1 MTTKKDKL
9 NAIFGLILF
18 LLILIGGMLDTQIL
32 EEQKTKEIINYAD
45 TVEVF
50 LNDSIVIFNWIIM
63 DINKQI
69 KNNVATV
76 QTVNYY
82 KDIKKLALNSTN

>member
-9 NAIFGLILF
+9 NAIYGLILF

-32 EEQKTKEIINYAD
+32 EEQKTKEINNYAD

-50 LNDSIVIFNWIIM
+50 LNDSIVIFN
-63 DINKQI
+63 
-69 KNNVATV
+69 
-76 QTVNYY
+76 
-82 KDIKKLALNSTN
+82 

>member
-9 NAIFGLILF
+9 NAICGLILF

-32 EEQKTKEIINYAD
+32 EEQKTKEITNSLD

-50 LNDSIVIFNWIIM
+50 LNDSIVIFN
-63 DINKQI
+63 
-69 KNNVATV
+69 
-76 QTVNYY
+76 
-82 KDIKKLALNSTN
+82 

>member
-9 NAIFGLILF
+9 NTICGLILF

-32 EEQKTKEIINYAD
+32 EEQKTKEIINAPD

-50 LNDSIVIFNWIIM
+50 LNDSIVIFN
-63 DINKQI
+63 
-69 KNNVATV
+69 
-76 QTVNYY
+76 
-82 KDIKKLALNSTN
+82 

>member
-9 NAIFGLILF
+9 NAICVLILF

-32 EEQKTKEIINYAD
+32 EEQKTKEIIKSPD

-50 LNDSIVIFNWIIM
+50 LNDSIVVFN
-63 DINKQI
+63 
-69 KNNVATV
+69 
-76 QTVNYY
+76 
-82 KDIKKLALNSTN
+82 

>member
-9 NAIFGLILF
+9 NAICMLILF

-32 EEQKTKEIINYAD
+32 EEQKTKEIINSPD

-50 LNDSIVIFNWIIM
+50 LNDSIVVFN
-63 DINKQI
+63 
-69 KNNVATV
+69 
-76 QTVNYY
+76 
-82 KDIKKLALNSTN
+82 

>member
-9 NAIFGLILF
+9 NAICGLILF

-32 EEQKTKEIINYAD
+32 EEQKTKGIINSPD

-50 LNDSIVIFNWIIM
+50 LNDSIVVFN
-63 DINKQI
+63 
-69 KNNVATV
+69 
-76 QTVNYY
+76 
-82 KDIKKLALNSTN
+82 

>member
-32 EEQKTKEIINYAD
+32 EEQKTKEIINTPD

-50 LNDSIVIFNWIIM
+50 LNDSIVIFN
-63 DINKQI
+63 
-69 KNNVATV
+69 
-76 QTVNYY
+76 
-82 KDIKKLALNSTN
+82 

>member
-32 EEQKTKEIINYAD
+32 EEQKTKEINNYAD

-50 LNDSIVIFNWIIM
+50 LNDSIVIFN
-63 DINKQI
+63 
-69 KNNVATV
+69 
-76 QTVNYY
+76 
-82 KDIKKLALNSTN
+82 

>member
-9 NAIFGLILF
+9 NTICGLILF

-32 EEQKTKEIINYAD
+32 EEQKTKEIINYPD

-50 LNDSIVIFNWIIM
+50 LNDSIVIFN
-63 DINKQI
+63 
-69 KNNVATV
+69 
-76 QTVNYY
+76 
-82 KDIKKLALNSTN
+82 

>member
-9 NAIFGLILF
+9 NATYGLILF

-32 EEQKTKEIINYAD
+32 EEQKTKEITNYPD

-50 LNDSIVIFNWIIM
+50 LNDSIVIFN
-63 DINKQI
+63 
-69 KNNVATV
+69 
-76 QTVNYY
+76 
-82 KDIKKLALNSTN
+82 

>member
-9 NAIFGLILF
+9 NVICGLILF

-32 EEQKTKEIINYAD
+32 EEQKTKEITNYTD

-50 LNDSIVIFNWIIM
+50 LNDSIVIFN
-63 DINKQI
+63 
-69 KNNVATV
+69 
-76 QTVNYY
+76 
-82 KDIKKLALNSTN
+82 

>member
-9 NAIFGLILF
+9 NAICGLILF

-32 EEQKTKEIINYAD
+32 EEQKTKEFNNYAD

-50 LNDSIVIFNWIIM
+50 LNDSIVIFN
-63 DINKQI
+63 
-69 KNNVATV
+69 
-76 QTVNYY
+76 
-82 KDIKKLALNSTN
+82 

>member
-9 NAIFGLILF
+9 NVICGLILF

-32 EEQKTKEIINYAD
+32 EEQKTKEITDYPD

-50 LNDSIVIFNWIIM
+50 LNDSIVIFN
-63 DINKQI
+63 
-69 KNNVATV
+69 
-76 QTVNYY
+76 
-82 KDIKKLALNSTN
+82 

>member
-9 NAIFGLILF
+9 NAICGLILF

-32 EEQKTKEIINYAD
+32 EEQKTKEITNSLD

-50 LNDSIVIFNWIIM
+50 LNDSIVVFN
-63 DINKQI
+63 
-69 KNNVATV
+69 
-76 QTVNYY
+76 
-82 KDIKKLALNSTN
+82 

>member
-9 NAIFGLILF
+9 NAICGLILF

-32 EEQKTKEIINYAD
+32 EEQKTKEITNHTD

-50 LNDSIVIFNWIIM
+50 LNDSIVIFN
-63 DINKQI
+63 
-69 KNNVATV
+69 
-76 QTVNYY
+76 
-82 KDIKKLALNSTN
+82 

>member
-9 NAIFGLILF
+9 NAICGLILF

-32 EEQKTKEIINYAD
+32 EEQKTKEITNSLN

-50 LNDSIVIFNWIIM
+50 LNDSIVIFN
-63 DINKQI
+63 
-69 KNNVATV
+69 
-76 QTVNYY
+76 
-82 KDIKKLALNSTN
+82 

>member
-9 NAIFGLILF
+9 NAICVLILF

-32 EEQKTKEIINYAD
+32 EEQKTKEIINSPD

-50 LNDSIVIFNWIIM
+50 LNDSIVVFN
-63 DINKQI
+63 
-69 KNNVATV
+69 
-76 QTVNYY
+76 
-82 KDIKKLALNSTN
+82 

>member
-9 NAIFGLILF
+9 NVICGLILF

-32 EEQKTKEIINYAD
+32 EEQKTKEIINSPD

-50 LNDSIVIFNWIIM
+50 LNDSIVVFN
-63 DINKQI
+63 
-69 KNNVATV
+69 
-76 QTVNYY
+76 
-82 KDIKKLALNSTN
+82 

>member
-1 MTTKKDKL
+1 MKTKKDKL

-50 LNDSIVIFNWIIM
+50 LNDSIHIFN
-63 DINKQI
+63 
-69 KNNVATV
+69 
-76 QTVNYY
+76 
-82 KDIKKLALNSTN
+82 